1 MALDL
6 DTAPRI
12 GAGWWLFGHIALVP
26 PVRGA
31 LRLRATGRHHLP
43 AEGPVLI
50 VCNHISQADPPI
62 IGVAAL
68 PRRSYYMAKIELFR
82 IPVLRRIVRGLGAFP
97 VDRGASD
104 RRALRLAREI
114 LGRGD
119 QMLMFPEGTR
129 RTDGALRPGLPGAGT
144 LGLVPGVT
152 VIPAA
157 IWGSHRFMRRV
168 RVAFGPPVDLSDL
181 TDGPRSRRSQVAVD
195 RMMAA
200 IADMLPLVGA
210 PAQPPPGVAPQ
221 PEGAG
226 GPDLARATD
235 G

>member
-1 MALDL
+1 MGPDL
-6 DTAPRI
+6 DSAPRVRTS
-12 GAGWWLFGHIALVP
+12 WWVFGHLTLVP
-26 PVRGA
+26 VVRGV
-31 LRLRATGRHHLP
+31 LRLRATGRHNLP
-43 AEGPVLI
+43 AEGAVLI

-82 IPVLRRIVRGLGAFP
+82 VPVLRRIIRGLGAFP

-104 RRALRLAREI
+104 RRALRLSREI
-114 LGRGD
+114 LARGD

-152 VIPAA
+152 VVPAA
-157 IWGSHRFMRRV
+157 IWGSHRFLRRV
-168 RVAFGPPVDLSDL
+168 RVAFGPPLDLSDL
-181 TDGPRSRRSQVAVD
+181 TDGPRSRRSQAAVD

-200 IADMLPLVGA
+200 IADLLPLVGA
-210 PAQPPPGVAPQ
+210 PAQPAPGIAAAS
-221 PEGAG
+221 EGAD
-226 GPDLARATD
+226 GPDLTRVTD